1 MRASGTEY
9 AMSLTLGLALYFVI
23 WWTVLFAVLPFG
35 LRTQHEEGEV
45 VPGTPASAPAR
56 PRLLRIFL
64 VNTLVAAVVF
74 AIVWAAIVYKLVTI
88 DIIEIPG
95 VR

>member
-1 MRASGTEY
+1 
-9 AMSLTLGLALYFVI
+9 MSITLGLALYFVI
-23 WWTVLFAVLPFG
+23 WWTVLFAVLPIG

-56 PRLLRIFL
+56 PRLLGIFL
-64 VNTLVAAVVF
+64 LNTLVAAIVF
-74 AIVWAAIVYKLVTI
+74 AIVWTAIVYKLVSI
-88 DIIEIPG
+88 DIIDVPG